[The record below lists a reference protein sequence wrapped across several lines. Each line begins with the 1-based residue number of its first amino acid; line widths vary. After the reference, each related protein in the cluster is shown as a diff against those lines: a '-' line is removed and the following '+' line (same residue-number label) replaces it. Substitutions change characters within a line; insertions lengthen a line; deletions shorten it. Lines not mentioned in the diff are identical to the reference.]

1 MLEGLQAVPT
11 TRRRCTSRVALFSD
25 MSATL
30 TTCRFDND
38 DDDDRSADIFGC
50 KKRCAQKW
58 KHSDQSLNPRS
69 RERNA
74 AISKGRGGRVV
85 PMPAHLDEVIFQ
97 KHSMI

>member
-38 DDDDRSADIFGC
+38 GDGLLVLISLAA

-58 KHSDQSLNPRS
+58 KHSDQSLNSRS

-85 PMPAHLDEVIFQ
+85 PMPAHLDEVICQ
-97 KHSMI
+97 KH

>member
-38 DDDDRSADIFGC
+38 GDGDDGSADIFGC
-50 KKRCAQKW
+50 KKKVCTKMEAQ
-58 KHSDQSLNPRS
+58 
-69 RERNA
+69 
-74 AISKGRGGRVV
+74 
-85 PMPAHLDEVIFQ
+85 
-97 KHSMI
+97 

>member
-38 DDDDRSADIFGC
+38 DDDDGSADIFGC
-50 KKRCAQKW
+50 KKRCGHKW
-58 KHSDQSLNPRS
+58 KHSDQSLNSRS

-85 PMPAHLDEVIFQ
+85 PMPAHLDEVFFKNIQ
-97 KHSMI
+97 

>member
-1 MLEGLQAVPT
+1 
-11 TRRRCTSRVALFSD
+11 

-38 DDDDRSADIFGC
+38 DDDEGSADIFGC

-58 KHSDQSLNPRS
+58 KHSDQSLNSRS

-85 PMPAHLDEVIFQ
+85 PMPAHLDEVIF
-97 KHSMI
+97 KNIDDLISKTKYISIINTKYIK